1 MPLKN
6 MQGGAEPLM
15 RRVELPETIRGHLF
29 LASMPGRYEPIEK
42 FLSDTVE
49 NKIDCVVCLASPD
62 EIRQR
67 SPVYATLLA
76 GMVPW
81 EHIPFAIANCRV
93 SAEDALKS
101 LPGEIAT
108 RLHDGSN
115 VLIHCDSGIGR
126 AGTVAVAVLLNFWSQ
141 HSIQNRQRRA

>member
-1 MPLKN
+1 
-6 MQGGAEPLM
+6 M

-29 LASMPGRYEPIEK
+29 LASMPGRYEPIER

-49 NKIDCVVCLASPD
+49 NKIGCVVCLASRD
-62 EIRQR
+62 EIRQK

-81 EHIPFAIANCRV
+81 EHIIFPIANCRV
-93 SAEDALKS
+93 SAEGALKS
-101 LPGEIAT
+101 LSREIAT
-108 RLHDGSN
+108 RLHDGNN

-126 AGTVAVAVLLNFWSQ
+126 AVTVAVEVLLNFWPQ
-141 HSIQNRQRRA
+141 HSIQNRQRRAEASSHPYTR

>member
-1 MPLKN
+1 
-6 MQGGAEPLM
+6 M
-15 RRVELPETIRGHLF
+15 RRVELPEIIRGHLF
-29 LASMPGRYEPIEK
+29 LASMPGRYEPIER

-49 NKIDCVVCLASPD
+49 NKIGCVVCLASRD
-62 EIRQR
+62 EIRQK

-81 EHIPFAIANCRV
+81 EHITFPIANCRL

-115 VLIHCDSGIGR
+115 VLIHCDLGIGR
-126 AGTVAVAVLLNFWSQ
+126 AGTVAVAVLLSFWSQ
-141 HSIQNRQRRA
+141 HSIHRQCRA